1 MNWKTIIADI
11 QRHGELTQPQ
21 IAEKVGCS
29 QATISDLV
37 NGATKQPRYPLG
49 AALIDLLDSLR
60 QPAEKAAAVLIP
72 LNSGQAEKA
81 AA

>member
-1 MNWKTIIADI
+1 MNWKNVIAEI
-11 QRHGELTQPQ
+11 QRHGQMTQPQ

-49 AALIDLLDSLR
+49 AALLALL
-60 QPAEKAAAVLIP
+60 QVVAPTEAADKVVAHE
-72 LNSGQAEKA
+72 A
-81 AA
+81 

>member
-1 MNWKTIIADI
+1 MDWKNIIAEI

-21 IAEKVGCS
+21 IAHAVGCA

-49 AALIDLLDSLR
+49 VALIELRDTVLR
-60 QPAEKAAAVLIP
+60 QPAERAAA
-72 LNSGQAEKA
+72 
-81 AA
+81 